1 MASGGPALE
10 PLVDRQY
17 SKSTSHTISSL
28 PYLFFFLML
37 SPASAEVISV
47 ITNDGR
53 NIVVSKAPQSL
64 AAVPYGACDY

>member
-1 MASGGPALE
+1 
-10 PLVDRQY
+10 
-17 SKSTSHTISSL
+17 
-28 PYLFFFLML
+28 ML

-64 AAVPYGACDY
+64 AVVPYGACDYLINSFR